1 MIKAIKYSFSLIGY
15 FFYYHELLFCAL
27 EKTESPLLTRKKSNS
42 KSPSRRTSGVAVDN
56 TGDFSPFMGISRIA
70 KVKPAN
76 DFMASSVTVFQ
87 NPMLF
92 KFVEDNFENERDII
106 SEKIRKKEKIICKK

>member
-1 MIKAIKYSFSLIGY
+1 MIGY

-27 EKTESPLLTRKKSNS
+27 EKTESPLLNRKKSNS
-42 KSPSRRTSGVAVDN
+42 KSPSRRSSGLVVDN
-56 TGDFSPFMGISRIA
+56 TGDFSPLMGVSRMA
-70 KVKPAN
+70 KVKSPN
-76 DFMASSVTVFQ
+76 DFMASNVTVFQ

-92 KFVEDNFENERDII
+92 QYVEDNFEDDREII